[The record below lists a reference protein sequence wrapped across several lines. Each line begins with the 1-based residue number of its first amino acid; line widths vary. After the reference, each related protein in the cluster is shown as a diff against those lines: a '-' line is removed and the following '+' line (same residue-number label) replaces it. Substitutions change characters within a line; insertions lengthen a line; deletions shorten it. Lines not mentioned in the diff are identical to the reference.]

1 MSLSDLSSPRDSSIS
16 VAQANP
22 SISKAQWAN
31 YALRKLREGYVLQQ
45 APNGRA
51 FHFFRAGEPLLP
63 CTSHAARKLIEMG
76 LLRVVKSDFR
86 GVQYG
91 LAAESRE
98 ESAAAA

>member
-1 MSLSDLSSPRDSSIS
+1 MSLSDLSGPRDSAIS

-22 SISKAQWAN
+22 SVSKAQWAN

-63 CTSHAARKLIEMG
+63 CATHAARKLIEMG
-76 LLRVVKSDFR
+76 LLTVVKSDVR
-86 GVQYG
+86 GVQYA
-91 LAAESRE
+91 LAEGFHE
-98 ESAAAA
+98 QEGPSA